1 MRLISFTIKMAKV
14 RKSREQKIKA
24 QLRHFDYHY
33 EIPTAKLDTIKVI
46 ATPNLRTQTIS
57 YPYLKNDLLK
67 TLVVTGAILGLQIA
81 TFILLKNN
89 TISILGIG
97 Y

>member
-1 MRLISFTIKMAKV
+1 MVKV

-33 EIPTAKLDTIKVI
+33 EVPTHQVDKNTTIVQAPSMRSE
-46 ATPNLRTQTIS
+46 ATS

-67 TLVVTGAILGLQIA
+67 TVVVTGAILGFQMLA
-81 TFILLKNN
+81 FILLKNN
-89 TISILGIG
+89 IISIPGTG